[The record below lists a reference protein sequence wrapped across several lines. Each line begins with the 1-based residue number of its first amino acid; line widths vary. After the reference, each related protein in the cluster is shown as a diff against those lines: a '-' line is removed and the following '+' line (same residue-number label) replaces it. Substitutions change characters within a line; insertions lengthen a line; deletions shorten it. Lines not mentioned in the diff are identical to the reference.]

1 MIDARNNQCYCGIF
15 DNNINLKE
23 EYLADDINILLEKIN
38 KYSDIIFVGNGS
50 VLHKNIIL
58 EKISNPKFCADNLQ
72 NAYSSGLVGFQ
83 KFNQNKLVTPDE
95 LLPNYLRKSQAERLK
110 K

>member
-1 MIDARNNQCYCGIF
+1 M
-15 DNNINLKE
+15 
-23 EYLADDINILLEKIN
+23 LLEKIKN
-38 KYSDIIFVGNGS
+38 YSDITFVGNGS
-50 VLHKNIIL
+50 VLHKALIS
-58 EKISNPKFCADNLQ
+58 EKISNPKFCEENLQ